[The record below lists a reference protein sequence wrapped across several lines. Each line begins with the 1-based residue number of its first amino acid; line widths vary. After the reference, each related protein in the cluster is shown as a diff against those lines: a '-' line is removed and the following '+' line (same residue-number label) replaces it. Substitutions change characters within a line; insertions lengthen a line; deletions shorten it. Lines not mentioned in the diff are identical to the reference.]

1 MLHKDVEFVLNQAIQ
16 WAQSNRH
23 EYVTLE
29 HLLSSLLRLPP
40 VRQIA
45 VDLNIDDGE
54 VLNQLKN
61 HLNRHC
67 SRVPGQSPLKP
78 EFTITV
84 HRVLQRAVI
93 QVQNAGKN
101 LVFPEHILVS
111 LLEEKNS
118 HARYFFLKQG
128 VDPSDVV
135 RSVAHGRLSQNQ
147 LSTTQ
152 SSTTDTKG
160 ETQNKGAL
168 SQFTVNLNQRA
179 KAGKI
184 DPLIGREDVLQRMAQ
199 VLCRRT
205 KNNPLLIGEPG
216 VGKTALASGLAKK
229 IVDKEVPE
237 VLQSAQVFSL
247 DLGSLLAGSKYRGD
261 FEQRLKSVLLELK
274 NYEKPIL
281 FIDEMHTVMGAG
293 ATSGG
298 SMDASNILKPML
310 TSGELSCI
318 GSTTYKEFR
327 QHIEKDRAFT
337 RRFQKVDVNEP
348 SIEECIEILKGLR
361 PAFEEFHNAK
371 YSDEVLSR
379 AVNLSEKYL
388 HDRKLPDKAIDIVDE
403 VGAKLTLARTDEG
416 PSVVSVQDLESVVSQ
431 MGQIPAETVSTSDID
446 KLKNLELR
454 LKSHVF
460 GQDPAIESLVA
471 AIKVN
476 RVGLGRER
484 KPVGSFLFAGPTG
497 VGKTEVAKQLA
508 EHLGVNLIRFDMSEY
523 MEKHSVARLI
533 GAPPG
538 YVGFEEGGLLTAAVA
553 KTPYCI
559 LLLDEFEK
567 AHPDIMNILLQVM
580 DNGTLTDPHGKTTD
594 FTHCVLIMTSNSGSK
609 EAAKD
614 SIGIASGG
622 TSGVSMEAIKRDFT
636 PEFINRL
643 DRVVQFSPLNEIIC
657 ARVLD
662 KFLLELEEQLRGKK
676 VSVVF
681 SSALK
686 KWLVDTGFESAYGA
700 RPLHRII
707 KDKIT
712 LPLSDELLFGKL
724 KDGGRVKVD
733 FKKGKVQFSYA
744 PVKKKPP
751 VALPPSDPVR

>member
-16 WAQSNRH
+16 IAQSSRH

-29 HLLSSLLRLPP
+29 HLLNSLLRLPP
-40 VRQIA
+40 IRQICI
-45 VDLNIDDGE
+45 DLNMDNGE
-54 VLNQLKN
+54 ILKLLQN
-61 HLNRHC
+61 HLVRHC
-67 SRVPGQSPLKP
+67 PRVPGKNNLKP

-118 HARYFFLKQG
+118 HARFFLLKQG
-128 VDPSDVV
+128 IEPEDIV
-135 RSVAHGRLSQNQ
+135 RNVAHGRLTNTQ
-147 LSTTQ
+147 LSTQSTQ
-152 SSTTDTKG
+152 KQNDGKTT
-160 ETQNKGAL
+160 EKGAL
-168 SQFTVNLNQRA
+168 GQFTVNLNQKA
-179 KAGKI
+179 KEGKI
-184 DPLIGREDVLQRMAQ
+184 DPLIGRQDTLQRMAQ
-199 VLCRRT
+199 ILCRRT
-205 KNNPLLIGEPG
+205 KNNPMLIGEPG

-237 VLQSAQVFSL
+237 VLQSAQIFSL

-281 FIDEMHTVMGAG
+281 FIDEMHTLMGAG

-310 TSGELSCI
+310 TQGKLSCI

-337 RRFQKVDVNEP
+337 RRFQKVDVPEP
-348 SIEECIEILKGLR
+348 TIDECFEILKGLR

-371 YSDEVLSR
+371 YSDEVLQK
-379 AVNLSEKYL
+379 AVTLSEKYL
-388 HDRKLPDKAIDIVDE
+388 HDRKLPDKAIDIIDE
-403 VGAKLTLARTDEG
+403 VGAKLTLNRTTKN
-416 PSVVSVQDLESVVSQ
+416 PSIVSINDLEEVVSQ

-460 GQDPAIESLVA
+460 GQDQAIESLVA

-476 RVGLGRER
+476 RVGLGRDR

-508 EHLGVNLIRFDMSEY
+508 EHLGISLIRFDMSEY

-553 KTPYCI
+553 KTPYSI

-567 AHPDIMNILLQVM
+567 AHPDIMNVLLQVM

-594 FTHCVLIMTSNSGSK
+594 FTHCVLIMTANSGSK
-609 EAAKD
+609 EAARD

-622 TSGVSMEAIKRDFT
+622 PGGVSLEAIKKDFS

-643 DRVVQFSPLNEIIC
+643 DRVVQFSPLNEVIC

-662 KFLLELEEQLRGKK
+662 KFLLELEEQLRTKN
-676 VSVVF
+676 VNIQF
-681 SSALK
+681 SESIK
-686 KWLVDTGFESAYGA
+686 KWLVETGFDPAYGA

-707 KDKIT
+707 KEQIT
-712 LPLSDELLFGKL
+712 LPLSDELLFGQL
-724 KDGGRVKVD
+724 KNGGKVKVG
-733 FKKGKVQFSYA
+733 FQ
-744 PVKKKPP
+744 KKKVTFQYSPVEKKRP